1 MPRPPAAAAAA
12 SALASGLVPS
22 APAPLRPP
30 PPPSAP
36 LRRAQVKGQSERR
49 PARPYAVAR
58 PSGHRGDWAAG
69 YALLELHILSSLRP
83 ASPPWSRL
91 GYILKMCFE
100 GAI

>member
-1 MPRPPAAAAAA
+1 MPAPRPPAAAAAA
-12 SALASGLVPS
+12 AATSALASALVPAPS
-22 APAPLRPP
+22 RPAP
-30 PPPSAP
+30 AP

-49 PARPYAVAR
+49 PARPYAVAL
-58 PSGHRGDWAAG
+58 PGSHRGDWAVGASR
-69 YALLELHILSSLRP
+69 LELHILSSLQP